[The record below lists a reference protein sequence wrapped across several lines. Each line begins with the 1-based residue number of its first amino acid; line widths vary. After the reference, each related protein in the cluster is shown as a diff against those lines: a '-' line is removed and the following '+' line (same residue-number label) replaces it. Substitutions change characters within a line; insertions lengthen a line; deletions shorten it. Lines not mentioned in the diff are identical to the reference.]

1 MDIFNASLE
10 TGTFLEQLKIAKV
23 IPIHKKGNTR
33 NINNYR
39 PIALLS
45 VFSKLLE
52 KLVYNRIITF
62 IEKNGI
68 ITEAQHGFRS
78 KMSTETALLDFINN
92 VQLSIDNKMNPVGI
106 FLDLSKAYVVLDH
119 KILLDKLNVYGI
131 RGISNK
137 WMESY
142 LTNRKQF
149 VELKFLKRGK
159 VISSTREGDIG
170 VPQGSIL
177 GPLLFSLYINDLHL
191 NILYAK
197 TVLYVD
203 DTNVMIT
210 GSNLNTLQENVN
222 NSITAAQTLFST
234 NKLIVNT
241 DKTSTM

>member
-68 ITEAQHGFRS
+68 ITEAQRGFRS
-78 KMSTETALLDFINN
+78 KRSTETALLDFIKN
-92 VQLSIDNKMNPVGI
+92 VQLAIDNKMNPVGI
-106 FLDLSKAYVVLDH
+106 FLDLSKAYDVLDH
-119 KILLDKLNVYGI
+119 KILLDKLNTYGI
-131 RGISNK
+131 RGITNK

-149 VELKFLKRGK
+149 VE
-159 VISSTREGDIG
+159 
-170 VPQGSIL
+170 
-177 GPLLFSLYINDLHL
+177 
-191 NILYAK
+191 
-197 TVLYVD
+197 
-203 DTNVMIT
+203 
-210 GSNLNTLQENVN
+210 
-222 NSITAAQTLFST
+222 
-234 NKLIVNT
+234 
-241 DKTSTM
+241 